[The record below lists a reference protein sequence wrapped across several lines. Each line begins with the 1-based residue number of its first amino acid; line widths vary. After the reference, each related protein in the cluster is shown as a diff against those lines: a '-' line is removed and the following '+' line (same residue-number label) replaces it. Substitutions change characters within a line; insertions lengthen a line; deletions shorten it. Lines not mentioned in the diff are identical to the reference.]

1 MQGFFHKSL
10 FHLSAGNG
18 FCLSIWLV
26 TCSEGGWKGNL
37 AWRNDV
43 VSLAELSPQ
52 SWYFAFKPSLRQ
64 AERSLQIAL
73 SDGNT
78 VADDGC
84 GWTPPRPIPFKTG
97 GFNLN
102 HLMRKFTP
110 GIMRTDTCIFEHLFK
125 SQPNSLRSCPLSS
138 VLSYPLA
145 VNLLL
150 LLPERYITVS
160 SNWTEPLCL
169 CCLVTHGWTLSSI

>member
-1 MQGFFHKSL
+1 MKSNINRVIVKQVLLWKFKEIKHSVRVMQGFFHESL
-10 FHLSAGNG
+10 FHLSAGNGG

-43 VSLAELSPQ
+43 VSITELSPQ
-52 SWYFAFKPSLRQ
+52 SWYFSFKPSLRQ

-84 GWTPPRPIPFKTG
+84 GWTPPCPTPFKTG

-110 GIMRTDTCIFEHLFK
+110 GIMRTEALGYSLVAKDFKQIHLYFWT
-125 SQPNSLRSCPLSS
+125 S
-138 VLSYPLA
+138 V
-145 VNLLL
+145 
-150 LLPERYITVS
+150 
-160 SNWTEPLCL
+160 
-169 CCLVTHGWTLSSI
+169 